1 MAATPNYLRQAS
13 QNLGKYAFM
22 NACTENAVLGGKH
35 RTLSHI
41 TYCPWGAYQSRR
53 GQNRRGKPR
62 RQKKQER
69 QERSSSSSSLRA
81 PGSPPALSSSKSCPS
96 IASWYPGGTFYGGS
110 RRSLVPRRG
119 RGEAVVGLAVGQSR
133 YAQQERLQGGLVAPR
148 LSYPLATRGAQ
159 MGAGSSGL
167 CGRPPIKKAHNSPGS
182 ASGPGEFRGIWD
194 IKLPVDDLL

>member
-22 NACTENAVLGGKH
+22 HACTENAVLGGKH

-81 PGSPPALSSSKSCPS
+81 PGSPPRSRPRSRARASPRGTRVVLFTVVAVEVSSQ
-96 IASWYPGGTFYGGS
+96 GE
-110 RRSLVPRRG
+110 VV
-119 RGEAVVGLAVGQSR
+119 EAVVGLAVGQSR

>member
-22 NACTENAVLGGKH
+22 HACTENAVLGGKH

-62 RQKKQER
+62 RQKKQVKGR
-69 QERSSSSSSLRA
+69 KGRHPHRRSAHRA
-81 PGSPPALSSSKSCPS
+81 PPPRSRPRSRARASPRGTRVVLFTVVAVEVSSQ
-96 IASWYPGGTFYGGS
+96 GE
-110 RRSLVPRRG
+110 VV
-119 RGEAVVGLAVGQSR
+119 EAVVGLAVGQSR

>member
-22 NACTENAVLGGKH
+22 HACTENAVLGGKH

-119 RGEAVVGLAVGQSR
+119 RGSR
-133 YAQQERLQGGLVAPR
+133 
-148 LSYPLATRGAQ
+148 RGARR
-159 MGAGSSGL
+159 GAKSVRPAGTSP
-167 CGRPPIKKAHNSPGS
+167 GRPRSAALVVPTRDARRADGGRKLWPLRTPSYKKSSQFSRLCLWTWRVSRHMGHKTA
-182 ASGPGEFRGIWD
+182 RR
-194 IKLPVDDLL
+194 